1 MKAPLNLQAENM
13 KDKKLEQKFQ
23 KKTKEEKPKK
33 NNRGNTWSTELETKL
48 SGGVGDKR
56 IYPSG

>member
-33 NNRGNTWSTELETKL
+33 NNRGNTWSTEL
-48 SGGVGDKR
+48 
-56 IYPSG
+56 